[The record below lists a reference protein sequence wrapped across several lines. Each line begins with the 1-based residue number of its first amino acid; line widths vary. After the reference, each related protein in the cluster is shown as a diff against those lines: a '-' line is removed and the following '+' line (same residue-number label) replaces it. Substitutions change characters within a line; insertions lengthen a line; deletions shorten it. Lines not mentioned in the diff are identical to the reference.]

1 MSAICGQGNKILWG
15 CRMSKEIMNVIV
27 GIAGSAVT
35 YLFGGW
41 SAVLELLLILTV
53 LDYLSGI
60 AAATIEG
67 KLSSSTGFKGII
79 KKMTIFAIVFVGH
92 KLDAAL
98 ALDNWLMNICS
109 FFYISNECLSLIEN
123 AGRIG
128 IPIPDQLIKAVEAL
142 KDRGNKS
149 A

>member
-1 MSAICGQGNKILWG
+1 MGKEVLNTVVGVAGAIASY
-15 CRMSKEIMNVIV
+15 M
-27 GIAGSAVT
+27 
-35 YLFGGW
+35 FGGW

-53 LDYLSGI
+53 LDYLSGM
-60 AAATIEG
+60 AAATIEQ
-67 KLSSSTGFKGII
+67 KLNSATGFKGII
-79 KKMTIFAIVFVGH
+79 KKITIFAIVFVCH

-98 ALDNWLMNICS
+98 ELDNWLMNVAA

-128 IPIPDQLIKAVEAL
+128 VPVPDQLTKAVEAL